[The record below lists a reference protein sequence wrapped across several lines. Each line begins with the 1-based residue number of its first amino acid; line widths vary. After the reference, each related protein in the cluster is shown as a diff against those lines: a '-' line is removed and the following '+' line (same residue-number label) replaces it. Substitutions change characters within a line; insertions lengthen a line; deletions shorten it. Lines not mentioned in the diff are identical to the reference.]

1 MAVLIPPKLI
11 GIHFTFVTKIPGDIL
26 LKKMAAELP
35 STQQIFSETSR
46 LVLLKNASSAVVKNG
61 HTTWPFSLGRG
72 VKQGDPLSPHLFIIA
87 LEILALRTRS
97 DNQIQ
102 GFKIGQETVKLSSFA
117 VDMTCLLKDKLSN
130 IAMFK
135 ILKPFEELS
144 GLK

>member
-11 GIHFTFVTKIPGDIL
+11 GIHFAFVTKIPGDIL

-61 HTTWPFSLGRG
+61 YTTWPFSLGRG

-102 GFKIGQETVKLSSFA
+102 GFKIGQETVR
-117 VDMTCLLKDKLSN
+117 
-130 IAMFK
+130 
-135 ILKPFEELS
+135 
-144 GLK
+144 

>member
-61 HTTWPFSLGRG
+61 YTTWPFSLGRG